1 MAGDRPS
8 SDLSIARSAFS
19 PRTSPLCLLPSINCQ
34 LSTVNC
40 QLSTSVT
47 SITNL
52 KDPSH

>member
-1 MAGDRPS
+1 MRFVDRP
-8 SDLSIARSAFS
+8 IG
-19 PRTSPLCLLPSINCQ
+19 LLPSNLSPLPSALDQ